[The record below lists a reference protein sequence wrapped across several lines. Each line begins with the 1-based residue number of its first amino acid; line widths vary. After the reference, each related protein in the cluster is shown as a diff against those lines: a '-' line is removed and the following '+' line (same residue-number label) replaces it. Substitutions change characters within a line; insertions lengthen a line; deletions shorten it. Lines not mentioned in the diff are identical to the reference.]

1 MQKTL
6 MASLIGLAVCT
17 GNAFSPALAAEA
29 KQRNLVIIMADDL
42 GYGDLATYGHQIVKT
57 PNIDR
62 LAQEGVKFTDYY
74 APAPLS
80 SPSRAGLLTGRMP
93 FRTGIR
99 SWIPSGKD
107 VALGR
112 N

>member
-1 MQKTL
+1 MGLAYGGDGYDKQLKVL
-6 MASLIGLAVCT
+6 ESGVDILIGTT
-17 GNAFSPALAAEA
+17 GRLIDYA
-29 KQRNLVIIMADDL
+29 KQNHINLVNGLLYIDL
-42 GYGDLATYGHQIVKT
+42 ERVKT

-93 FRTGIR
+93 FRT
-99 SWIPSGKD
+99 
-107 VALGR
+107 
-112 N
+112 